1 MTLIKSYPLKS
12 KTAIRNLKNGRNIN
26 NSKWKKIRRHIFEKD
41 TKKKKNN
48 GQSEER
54 TKYLKTTTKEQGKQ
68 MMYTL

>member
-1 MTLIKSYPLKS
+1 MKENK
-12 KTAIRNLKNGRNIN
+12 KTHF
-26 NSKWKKIRRHIFEKD
+26 WKRH
-41 TKKKKNN
+41 TKKNN

>member
-41 TKKKKNN
+41 THKKNN